1 MEEEESKIQSN
12 NSWMLTKANQVNYA
26 EGDLVSLNP
35 IITMTDIGS
44 LSNIESMI
52 EIKQSYLWKSS
63 TMYTVM
69 SFLRSSQIL
78 HLQLLSRKFYDVYI
92 PSMVSMIRLPLPA

>member
-1 MEEEESKIQSN
+1 MMEEESKQNTN

-52 EIKQSYLWKSS
+52 DLKQQYLWKS
-63 TMYTVM
+63 
-69 SFLRSSQIL
+69 
-78 HLQLLSRKFYDVYI
+78 
-92 PSMVSMIRLPLPA
+92 

>member
-1 MEEEESKIQSN
+1 MMEEESKQNAN
-12 NSWMLTKANQVNYA
+12 NSWMLTKANQVDYA

-52 EIKQSYLWKSS
+52 DLKQQYLWKS
-63 TMYTVM
+63 
-69 SFLRSSQIL
+69 
-78 HLQLLSRKFYDVYI
+78 
-92 PSMVSMIRLPLPA
+92 

>member
-12 NSWMLTKANQVNYA
+12 NSWMLTKANQVDYA

-44 LSNIESMI
+44 LSHMESII
-52 EIKQSYLWKSS
+52 EIKQ
-63 TMYTVM
+63 
-69 SFLRSSQIL
+69 
-78 HLQLLSRKFYDVYI
+78 
-92 PSMVSMIRLPLPA
+92 